1 MLVSTSMKG
10 GTHLLWFEHGL
21 PFESAYISII
31 FLIVFGSIAFSIVKG
46 LVIWSKN
53 NHSPILT
60 VRAKVVTKRTNI
72 RGGSNNRG
80 ITSYYVTFERP
91 NGERLELKV
100 NGYDYGQLVEGDR
113 GMLTYQGRRYQTFI
127 RHKKESSE

>member
-1 MLVSTSMKG
+1 MKG
-10 GTHLLWFEHGL
+10 GTHLLWLEHGL

-46 LVIWSKN
+46 IVIWSKN

-60 VRAKVVTKRTNI
+60 VPAKVVTKRTNI
-72 RGGSNNRG
+72 RGGSNNTG
-80 ITSYYVTFERP
+80 AYTSYYVTFEGP

-100 NGYDYGQLVEGDR
+100 NGYDYGQLVDGDS
-113 GMLTYQGRRYQTFI
+113 GMLTYQGIRYQTFL
-127 RHKKESSE
+127 RHK